1 MKPRRTARHYF
12 PFIDRLGM
20 KSLKSVIARL
30 KSVLSDILIKK
41 PDELKINQGLILGE
55 LRIDK
60 PTGT

>member
-1 MKPRRTARHYF
+1 
-12 PFIDRLGM
+12 M